1 MQFLVRWRIASGLQ
15 YAKGARL
22 GDVMGL
28 TTTPTANI
36 GRPGSHKTATEVP
49 KSVTPPA
56 APQRTTVSLALLPL
70 QLIYG
75 IYAATVFMALA
86 LLSLLPLAL
95 IPTLPGRRRLIRW
108 VGRAALTLMG
118 MPLRVRWQAGLPDP
132 CIIVANHCS
141 YLDGVVLAAALP
153 PRFDFVIK
161 REMASVPLAGFLL
174 RRIGVQFVTRG
185 NRSGGL
191 RDALRV
197 IRSAERGGSLA
208 FFPEGTFL
216 REPGL
221 LRFHTGAFAA
231 ADRSGAPVVPLAILG
246 TRHCL
251 TPGQILPRP
260 GLIRVTAL
268 SVLQP
273 EPDHPDG
280 AAALRDAARAAI
292 LAATGEIDAAGD
304 A

>member
-1 MQFLVRWRIASGLQ
+1 V
-15 YAKGARL
+15 
-22 GDVMGL
+22 
-28 TTTPTANI
+28 TPTA
-36 GRPGSHKTATEVP
+36 S
-49 KSVTPPA
+49 
-56 APQRTTVSLALLPL
+56 PQRTTAELALLPL
-70 QLIYG
+70 KLIYG
-75 IYAATVFMALA
+75 VYAATAFMALA
-86 LLSLLPLAL
+86 VLSLLPLAL
-95 IPTLPGRRRLIRW
+95 IPTLAGRRRLIQW
-108 VGRAALTLMG
+108 VGRASLTLMG
-118 MPLRVRWQAGLPDP
+118 MPVRVHWQAGLPDP
-132 CIIVANHCS
+132 CIVVANHCS
-141 YLDGVVLAAALP
+141 YLDGVVLAAVLP

-185 NRSGGL
+185 GRSGGS

-197 IRSAERGGSLA
+197 IRSAERGDSLA

-231 ADRSGAPVVPLAILG
+231 AERAGAPVVPLAILG

-260 GLIRVTAL
+260 GRISVTAL
-268 SVLQP
+268 GILRPQP
-273 EPDHPDG
+273 AQADG

-292 LAATGEIDAAGD
+292 LAATGEIDAAGSD